1 MLGDEPKPLH
11 INFYD
16 IPGIGEKNN
25 VGEEELEMVIDGK
38 IKPGVEVRVFTSN
51 KEKYMWQRKYVFC
64 FLSYLSPK

>member
-51 KEKYMWQRKYVFC
+51 KEKYM
-64 FLSYLSPK
+64 